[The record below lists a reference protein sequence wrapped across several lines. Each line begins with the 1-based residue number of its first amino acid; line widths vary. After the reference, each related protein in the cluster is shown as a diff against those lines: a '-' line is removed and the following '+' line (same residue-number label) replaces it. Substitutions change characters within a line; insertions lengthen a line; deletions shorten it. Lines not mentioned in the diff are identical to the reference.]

1 MFREKELRH
10 IQKSVFFVIFCYPR
24 PSIYG
29 IANIDTFATH
39 PCRQLFQ
46 SHGWFGYGHHT
57 CFRRRPHAK
66 SKGPNGS
73 APFRN
78 SMERSRDYSSLHH
91 LTLIPR
97 AMTLHSL
104 AVARCAAAAPVRP
117 CSFRGRGGRDRR
129 LHRWWVPPRRFAA
142 RCWTRCDW
150 PTCSWLLGGWEGDGF
165 RGGFKGNEQQ
175 LKICIL

>member
-78 SMERSRDYSSLHH
+78 SMERSRDYSSLHPLDPH
-91 LTLIPR
+91 SAGYDPSLPRRGTLCGCGTSPAMLLPR
-97 AMTLHSL
+97 TRWPGSEAS
-104 AVARCAAAAPVRP
+104 
-117 CSFRGRGGRDRR
+117 
-129 LHRWWVPPRRFAA
+129 RWWVPPRRFAA